1 MLTSTWAGVGRL
13 GLKKDLQ
20 NFKWTALKA
29 GASQNGITDIM
40 AVDQMCTP
48 KGTLSILKKSKNIS
62 FHHLCISLIY
72 VVALNRVACSIFQNY
87 LHAPIHINTM
97 ASKKMEN
104 LFGWTFIR

>member
-13 GLKKDLQ
+13 GLRKDLQ

-40 AVDQMCTP
+40 AVGQMCTP

-62 FHHLCISLIY
+62 FHLLYISHYYL
-72 VVALNRVACSIFQNY
+72 VALNRYFSKLTTCPNSKHV
-87 LHAPIHINTM
+87 NTM
-97 ASKKMEN
+97 ASKKMED
-104 LFGWTFIR
+104 LFGWTFH